1 MSHLSKKKSSD
12 EQINWHY
19 DSWSIDQ
26 RKYDS
31 EKKKHTCESFEIY
44 SIDNEFEFDK
54 MSDLFENFYKLDSQF
69 NITRLSMNSVRIL
82 NVNSVNENTL
92 DKNSMKKKVD
102 KFIDLTLVLWKI
114 KK

>member
-1 MSHLSKKKSSD
+1 
-12 EQINWHY
+12 
-19 DSWSIDQ
+19 
-26 RKYDS
+26 
-31 EKKKHTCESFEIY
+31 
-44 SIDNEFEFDK
+44 

-102 KFIDLTLVLWKI
+102 KFIDLTLVL
-114 KK
+114 